1 MNRSF
6 LIFAFLFLFL
16 TTASAQRPTGISP
29 QMLDELRTCCP
40 TDAHFRSGQNALAQ
54 TDGRKLTPDW
64 QKINNVDPHFS
75 TRLKD
80 QKVTD
85 QKSSGRCKKYIP
97 AKTLA
102 FFDTRAE
109 LLPPWDPMFKMLMM
123 EE

>member
-6 LIFAFLFLFL
+6 LSLAFLFLLL

-29 QMLDELRTCCP
+29 QMLDEVRTCCP
-40 TDAHFRSGQNALAQ
+40 ADAHFQSGQNALAQ
-54 TDGRKLTPDW
+54 TDGRTLTPDW

-80 QKVTD
+80 QKN
-85 QKSSGRCKKYIP
+85 SGRCKKYIP

-102 FFDTRAE
+102 LIDTRAE
-109 LLPPWDPMFKMLMM
+109 LLLPWDPIFKMLMM